1 MGRYVSVIIS
11 MIQAA
16 RFRPVR
22 AVLPPDAWFEVPGRF
37 RFGMPWP
44 WQQRADVD
52 AALVDDTG
60 HRSEREPLGLAS
72 APRAGGEACLLLWR
86 GDEPLE
92 PHLTD
97 VAGQARHLYGYPPRS
112 LRRIRLAGAKAI
124 VIEVD
129 TAHAQRAHRL
139 IAEWGP
145 NHALHGEFRTPA
157 TTADGYRPHLDTM
170 LATWQW
176 G

>member
-1 MGRYVSVIIS
+1 MVE
-11 MIQAA
+11 AA

-22 AVLPPDAWFEVPGRF
+22 AVLPPDTWFELPGRF

-44 WQQRADVD
+44 WQHRTDID
-52 AALVDDTG
+52 AELVDETG
-60 HRSEREPLGLAS
+60 QPSGSAPLGLAS
-72 APRAGGEACLLLWR
+72 APRTNGDARLLLWR
-86 GDEPLE
+86 GNEPLE

-97 VAGQARHLYGYPPRS
+97 IVGYTRQLYGNPPRS
-112 LRRIRLAGAKAI
+112 VRRIRLAGAKAI

-129 TAHAQRAHRL
+129 TAQAQRAHRL

-145 NHALHGEFRTPA
+145 NHTLHGEFRIPA

-170 LATWQW
+170 LATWRW